1 MLGMSVVFAALFVGF
16 VAAVLAQ
23 LVAGALNLRG
33 AAENGVVLGSFA
45 VGMLASTPF
54 IANIVIQNA

>member
-1 MLGMSVVFAALFVGF
+1 MDMIVVFAALFVGLG
-16 VAAVLAQ
+16 AAVPAQ

-45 VGMLASTPF
+45 VGMLVSAPF
-54 IANIVIQNA
+54 IANIVGA